1 MRRGAY
7 GAAAV
12 VLALALPGAA
22 GARDGVQ
29 IGGTVDSVLGLA
41 VLDDPSG
48 LGTFP
53 KAGTQ
58 SLAFHAEITSTT
70 DETLLSV
77 ADGDADAAPRHGH
90 LAGAGGVLPL
100 PLEVAAGDAAFQP
113 LDGAVDPLLERWTTP
128 LAAQP
133 VTVTVRQRT
142 TAPATGSYRK
152 TILITVSATTP

>member
-1 MRRGAY
+1 MRRGAL
-7 GAAAV
+7 GIGAV
-12 VLALALPGAA
+12 VLTLALPGAA

-29 IGGTVDSVLGLA
+29 IGGTVDSVLGLT
-41 VLDDPSG
+41 VLDDPAG

-58 SLAFHAEITSTT
+58 SVAFHTKITSTT

-77 ADGDADAAPRHGH
+77 ADGDANVAPRHGH
-90 LAGAGGVLPL
+90 LASDAGVLPL

-113 LDGAVDPLLERWTTP
+113 LDGAVDPLLQRWTAP
-128 LAAQP
+128 LSAQP

-142 TAPATGSYRK
+142 TAPAAGSYRK